1 MPARQMKQVMSIIEQ
16 HGARAVLLGDT
27 SQTKAIE
34 AGKPFDQMMK
44 AGIETSYMSEIQR
57 QKDPELLK
65 AVQLAAEGDT
75 DKSMQHLKHL
85 TEIKDKSSRHQQMVD
100 AYTAQAPDERD
111 RSIMITGTNESRHDL
126 NAGVRER
133 LELAGKGHHF
143 ELMNRLDSTQ
153 EERKHSRY
161 YEKGAV
167 IVPERDYAV
176 GLKRGELYRVMDT
189 GPGNRLTVK
198 AENGEVMSFSP
209 ARCTKLSVYAV
220 EKAELS
226 PGDHVRISRN
236 VAERDLGTHERYRV
250 KAVQPESVLI
260 ENGQGKVVKL
270 DNKQPLPM
278 TYGYATTVHSSQGLT
293 ADRVFANLDSK
304 SRTTVKEVYYV
315 AVSRARHEAQVYTD
329 STKSLP
335 DAIRRSTDKSA
346 ALELKQLRQHGK
358 EVKQPEHDKVV
369 LGDGQGQKGIE
380 QHQQR
385 ANRERT
391 QRGHERAMGR

>member
-1 MPARQMKQVMSIIEQ
+1 M
-16 HGARAVLLGDT
+16 
-27 SQTKAIE
+27 
-34 AGKPFDQMMK
+34 
-44 AGIETSYMSEIQR
+44 
-57 QKDPELLK
+57 
-65 AVQLAAEGDT
+65 
-75 DKSMQHLKHL
+75 
-85 TEIKDKSSRHQQMVD
+85 
-100 AYTAQAPDERD
+100 
-111 RSIMITGTNESRHDL
+111 
-126 NAGVRER
+126 
-133 LELAGKGHHF
+133 
-143 ELMNRLDSTQ
+143 
-153 EERKHSRY
+153 
-161 YEKGAV
+161 

-304 SRTTVKEVYYV
+304 SHATVKEVYYV
-315 AVSRARHEAQVYTD
+315 AMSRARHEAQVYTD

-335 DAIRRSTDKSA
+335 DAIRRSTDKST
-346 ALELKQLRQHGK
+346 ALELKQLCQHGK

-369 LGDGQGQKGIE
+369 QGDSQGQKGIE
-380 QHQQR
+380 HHQQP
-385 ANRERT
+385 ANRERS
-391 QRGHERAMGR
+391 QRSHERAMGR